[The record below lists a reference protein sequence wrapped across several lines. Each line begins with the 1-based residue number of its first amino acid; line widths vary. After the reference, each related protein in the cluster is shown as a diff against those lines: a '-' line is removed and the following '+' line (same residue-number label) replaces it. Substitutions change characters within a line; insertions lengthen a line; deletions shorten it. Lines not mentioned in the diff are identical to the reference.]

1 MYIRKSIIS
10 CYYSYHNTCLAVG
23 KVQVDNK
30 QNPSLLIDE
39 YRIEKNL
46 SIWEVA
52 DIIKKYSMDKWINK
66 HEPLKE
72 QLGSYCN
79 EVDFKGENE
88 NELDAIKDLYFSL
101 ESGNKLILPEDF
113 DLTKSYIFECLSILL
128 KGLTKELVQ
137 KNNDGR
143 VIAGGTPIQNPFGSP
158 NSNLIRW

>member
-1 MYIRKSIIS
+1 MYIRKSVVG
-10 CYYSYHNTCLAVG
+10 CYYSYHNTCWAVG

-52 DIIKKYSMDKWINK
+52 DIIKKYPMDKWINK

-101 ESGNKLILPEDF
+101 QSDDKLLLPKDF

-137 KNNDGR
+137 KNTGGR
-143 VIAGGTPIQNPFGSP
+143 VIAGGTKLQQPFDAPHPS
-158 NSNLIRW
+158 SIRW